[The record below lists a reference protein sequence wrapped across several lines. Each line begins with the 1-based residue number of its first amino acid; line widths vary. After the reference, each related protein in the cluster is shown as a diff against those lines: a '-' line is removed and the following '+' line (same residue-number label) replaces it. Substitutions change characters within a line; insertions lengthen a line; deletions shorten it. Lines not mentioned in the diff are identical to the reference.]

1 MLRNIIEKQK
11 VFKLINCTDE
21 HFNNEFFCQIQI
33 QYVTNYYFTLWE
45 FSTSQ
50 KELLLVSDGSIRSLI
65 SGGDSGE
72 SWVLVR
78 ALGLL

>member
-1 MLRNIIEKQK
+1 MKYWT
-11 VFKLINCTDE
+11 FW
-21 HFNNEFFCQIQI
+21 FFTFVRSDTSSSGFLLLAIVCAN
-33 QYVTNYYFTLWE
+33 VTNYYFSLWE

-50 KELLLVSDGSIRSLI
+50 KELLLVSNGSISSLI

-72 SWVLVR
+72 SWVLVH